1 MKNLKKIFAIAMS
14 VATVAMSTSAFAEA
28 ITATYDA
35 ENTAVLIE
43 DAAAVIGETTG
54 QMTVVVTPDTFGE
67 NSTADDIY
75 YINQDDAAAFAAI
88 IENMGVKAALD
99 GEKKWQVR
107 IGGENV
113 DEVIV
118 LDVVFDEEGEVTMK
132 YAYGDVNCDEYQTG
146 EDALEILYYEAW
158 MPSLLDD
165 EDPDRYKAADINMDE
180 FLTGEDALEILYY
193 EAWLPS
199 LLDELLG
206 F

>member
-118 LDVVFDEEGEVTMK
+118 LNVEFEEEGPVYK
-132 YAYGDVNCDEYQTG
+132 LGDVDNDGAPTAA
-146 EDALEILYYEAW
+146 DALKVIEFTLGTTT
-158 MPSLLDD
+158 L
-165 EDPDRYKAADINMDE
+165 EDIQKLAADVDKDGAP
-180 FLTGEDALEILYY
+180 TAADALDIISYT
-193 EAWLPS
+193 
-199 LLDELLG
+199 LG
-206 F
+206 NDSFTGGTK

>member
-43 DAAAVIGETTG
+43 DAATVIGETTG

-99 GEKKWQVR
+99 DTKKWQVR

-118 LDVVFDEEGEVTMK
+118 LNVEFEEEGPVYK
-132 YAYGDVNCDEYQTG
+132 LGDVDNDGAPTAA
-146 EDALEILYYEAW
+146 DALKVIEFTLGTTT
-158 MPSLLDD
+158 L
-165 EDPDRYKAADINMDE
+165 EDIQKLAADVDKDGAP
-180 FLTGEDALEILYY
+180 TAADALDIISYT
-193 EAWLPS
+193 
-199 LLDELLG
+199 LG
-206 F
+206 NDSFTGGTK

>member
-99 GEKKWQVR
+99 GEKNWQVR
-107 IGGENV
+107 IGGEKV

-132 YAYGDVNCDEYQTG
+132 YAYGDVNGDEYQTG